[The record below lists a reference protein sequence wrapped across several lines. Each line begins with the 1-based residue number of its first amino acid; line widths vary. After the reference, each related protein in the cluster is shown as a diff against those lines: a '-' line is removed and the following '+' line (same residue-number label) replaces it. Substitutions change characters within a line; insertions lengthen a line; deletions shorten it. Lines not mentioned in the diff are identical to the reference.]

1 MLLYLQLVLYLEI
14 FEKNRLLIL
23 EFRYLRNEPTLIQ

>member
-14 FEKNRLLIL
+14 FEKKRLLIL